1 MISILLALSLILSV
15 QCNQTLYY
23 SIKQL
28 DADRFIICIFLLF
41 NYSLSM
47 TYAGNNMV
55 LIYYEV
61 NTSEITATAYFEL
74 LNLTSGVIV

>member
-1 MISILLALSLILSV
+1 
-15 QCNQTLYY
+15 
-23 SIKQL
+23 
-28 DADRFIICIFLLF
+28 
-41 NYSLSM
+41 M